1 MEGRLPRGGPGD
13 NAGQRLLPGLGWV
26 YLSVSIFLVWW
37 LVSRAYE
44 GVIPGPRDTV
54 EALREIGVQRIL
66 HGVRVTLA
74 NSLLGYTVAL
84 ALAMASITLAYLNR
98 HMDAFFNA
106 LNTFIQSVSVL
117 VWAIV
122 LVMIYGVTSRKPPI
136 LVVAAATYPILLSSL
151 YSGVRALDDQYRLLA
166 RILGA
171 TRLQELA
178 YFILP
183 GIVPYLA
190 GASRAAIGIALRIS
204 VVAEA
209 FGASGGVGYW
219 LVYSYDYGYK
229 EGVFAWAWI
238 LILLMIA
245 VDMLVLRPV
254 ERWTLKWKQVSQ

>member
-1 MEGRLPRGGPGD
+1 MVWWLLSQTYREAVPGPGD
-13 NAGQRLLPGLGWV
+13 TLA
-26 YLSVSIFLVWW
+26 
-37 LVSRAYE
+37 
-44 GVIPGPRDTV
+44 
-54 EALREIGVQRIL
+54 ALREIGFPRIL
-66 HGVRVTLA
+66 HGIRVTLV
-74 NSLLGYTVAL
+74 NSLLGYAVAL
-84 ALAMASITLAYLNR
+84 LFSLASITLAYLNK
-98 HMDAFFNA
+98 HLDAFFNA

-136 LVVAAATYPILLSSL
+136 LVVAAATYPILLSTL
-151 YSGVRALDDQYRLLA
+151 YSGVRALDDQYKLLA
-166 RILGA
+166 KILGA
-171 TRLQELA
+171 TRIQELV

-245 VDMLVLRPV
+245 VDMLVLRPI
-254 ERWTLKWKQVSQ
+254 ERWTLRWKQVSQ